1 MAELHGHGLGV
12 DGCVEDPLPAAVP
25 GVDGG
30 GGHQVVGVCPGQVS
44 VVRHTENSNHR
55 HFGMPWCA

>member
-30 GGHQVVGVCPGQVS
+30 GGHQVVGVGALECGPADLSQSSLAAV
-44 VVRHTENSNHR
+44 
-55 HFGMPWCA
+55 AA